1 MKSIKSSV
9 LSFAVAA
16 ALLGSAGS
24 SPAQLIAYDDA
35 GNYLV
40 NANWTNGANQ
50 GFGFTA
56 WAIITNGP
64 DFQGTYITAP
74 STFVIDSL
82 TNVLGTNYS
91 CIWGIFANGPTDVN
105 ATTAFRGFAN
115 SLGTNTF
122 KLQWGSRGAGST
134 ATTNA
139 GTVHGMCGFS
149 LRSGNATNTPSDFQ
163 TGAMFYLY
171 FLDGSSPSTLYILD
185 GNGVQSVPGT
195 SFSNLGRANITNAI
209 EAELTPGADSYHYH
223 LVLKDCV
230 QNLVL
235 FVTNSVLISSG
246 TIDSAALFCQEA
258 TGDQDYNRMQIAA
271 PTNLPP
277 TLANLLPSDGS
288 LFVPAGPTNLSF
300 ELDSFNSSVSGSA
313 VSIYL
318 NGVLQT
324 GNIFNTTQPTNQL
337 LVTNDVVLA
346 PDLFYNYTVV
356 AHDANG
362 NVLSNSYSF
371 NTFLPTDIYIDAADY
386 NYNEGQFIN
395 NNTPMNAYANLL
407 GTNGIDY
414 TNAELTGS
422 NNTAGYRPGDLV
434 SILTL
439 PTDTTGDPVDHANLR
454 ADGYT
459 AYNIGFTDTGNW
471 QNYTR
476 NFPATNYSIYA
487 RAASVGGGQFE
498 VERLAGATATA
509 PNQPLIPLG
518 RVNVANTG
526 GSRVYESELTPVV
539 DIFGN
544 TVVVPLSG
552 ITTLRETALASR
564 VYNLEYLVVVAVS
577 NAATLRPYLAT
588 ASPAPNAT
596 GGFLTA
602 PISFAIAD
610 RQTSVK
616 TNTIQL
622 IVNSTNINSRLIISS
637 NAVGAT
643 VTWTPTNNLPANY
656 TNTITVI
663 FTDTAGVN
671 VTNSWSFVT
680 GNAGGVLGNGTW
692 TGAGGT
698 NDLFWADGINW
709 TNGTP
714 GPTFTAAFASL
725 GATASLLTNN
735 IVATNVTISGL
746 FYETNNSGYHTTWIQ
761 DGVTLTISN
770 GATGTTPAFQ
780 VGAGVNADIVFN
792 PGVTN
797 TISGNSGSLV
807 VQGNALGSG
816 LNNQLNFQVRQC
828 ANPPV
833 PNAVTLDLSGL
844 GNLTV
849 TAGKFTVGQGGTGSA
864 QTNASACVYLART
877 NVITL
882 LRAVAGQ
889 FALGDGS
896 GATNLP
902 GSTLNLGIS
911 NAFYFDSMLVGNRR
925 ATNNLLRFNPA
936 FTSFTTPSAYIRGSN
951 ALATSRVTSWG
962 IGDASIEAFVPVN
975 AQAVVDL
982 SGGKLDALVGTMI
995 LARGATNAGD
1005 SGFAQGTLT
1014 FTAGTLDV
1022 TTLQVGVQR
1031 AANSVVAGTINVNG
1045 SAVLSSTNILLA
1057 QAAAGGNAALVSG
1070 TLNATNGTIRGNL
1083 AAGGGVSTVNLN
1095 GGTLIVSNF
1104 AGTSVAPLAA
1114 LNLTAATLELK
1125 ADGNVTAA
1133 PIVANA
1139 ITTSGTTTIV
1149 VNTVTNI
1156 TGPQTIHLLGYLG
1169 ADPFA
1174 SLTLAPLPGGYLGS
1188 LVDNAGSIDLTVNIA
1203 PPSPTI
1209 HRITVSGGQV
1219 ILSGTNNVGASGAGG
1234 TYHVLTTTNLT
1245 LPLADW
1251 MVLTGGS
1258 FDANGNFSFTNS
1270 TGTSHQQFFLLREP

>member
-1 MKSIKSSV
+1 M
-9 LSFAVAA
+9 
-16 ALLGSAGS
+16 LGSAGPVS
-24 SPAQLIAYDDA
+24 AQLIAYDDA

-50 GFGFTA
+50 GFGFTP
-56 WAIITNGP
+56 WAIVTNGP
-64 DFQGTYITAP
+64 DFQGTYIMSP
-74 STFVIDSL
+74 GTFVINSV
-82 TNVLGTNYS
+82 TNVLGTNYN
-91 CIWGIFANGPTDVN
+91 CIWGVYANGPTDVN
-105 ATTAFRGFAN
+105 QTTAFRGFAN

-134 ATTNA
+134 TTTNS
-139 GTVHGMCGFS
+139 GTVHGWCGFT
-149 LRSGNATNTPSDFQ
+149 LRTGNATNTPTDFQ

-171 FLDGSSPSTLYILD
+171 FLDGNSPSTLYIWD

-195 SFSNLGRANITNAI
+195 SFSNLGRTTITNAI
-209 EAELTPGADSYHYH
+209 ETELTPAPDGYHYH

-230 QNLVL
+230 QNIVL
-235 FVTNSVLISSG
+235 FATNSVFISPG
-246 TIDSAALFCQEA
+246 TIDSAALFCQET

-271 PTNLPP
+271 ATNLVP
-277 TLANLLPSDGS
+277 TLANLLPADGS
-288 LFVPAGPTNLSF
+288 VFVPAGATNLSF
-300 ELDSFNSSVSGSA
+300 ELDSFNSTVSGSA

-324 GNIFNTTQPTNQL
+324 GNSFNTTQPTNQL
-337 LVTNDVVLA
+337 LVTNDVVLE
-346 PDLFYNYTVV
+346 PDVFYNYTVV

-362 NVLSNSYSF
+362 NVLSNNYTF

-386 NYNEGQFIN
+386 NYSGGQFIN

-407 GTNGIDY
+407 GNNGIDY

-434 SILTL
+434 AILTL
-439 PTDTTGDPVDHANLR
+439 ATDATGDPVDHANLR

-476 NFPATNYSIYA
+476 NFPATNYSLYA
-487 RAASVGGGQFE
+487 RAASVTGGQFE

-509 PNQPLIPLG
+509 TSQPLIPLG

-526 GSRVYESELTPVV
+526 GSRVYEGQLTPVV

-544 TVVVPLSG
+544 PVVVPLSG
-552 ITTLRETALASR
+552 TTTLRETALASR
-564 VYNLEYLVVVAVS
+564 VYNLEYLVAVAVS
-577 NAATLRPYLAT
+577 NAATLRPYIAT
-588 ASPAPNAT
+588 ASPAPNAA
-596 GGFLTA
+596 GQFLIA

-622 IVNSTNINSRLIISS
+622 IVNSTNITSRLIISS

-680 GNAGGVLGNGTW
+680 GNAGGVQGSGTW

-709 TNGTP
+709 TGGTP
-714 GPTFTAAFASL
+714 GPTFSAAFASL
-725 GATASLLTNN
+725 GATTTLQTNN
-735 IVATNVTISGL
+735 IVATNVTISAL
-746 FYETNNSGYHTTWIQ
+746 FFETNNSGYHTTWIQ

-770 GATGTTPAFQ
+770 GATGTTPALQ

-797 TISGNSGSLV
+797 TISGNNGSLV
-807 VQGNALGSG
+807 IQGNALGSG
-816 LNNQLNFQVRQC
+816 LANQLNFQVRQC

-833 PNAVTLDLSGL
+833 ANAVTLDLSGL
-844 GNLTV
+844 GNLTATV
-849 TAGKFTVGQGGTGSA
+849 GKFAVGQGGTGSA

-882 LRAVAGQ
+882 MRAVAGQ

-902 GSTLNLGIS
+902 GSTLNLGIANS
-911 NAFYFDSMLVGNRR
+911 FYFDSMLVGNRR

-936 FTSFTTPSAYIRGSN
+936 FTSITTPSFYLRGSN
-951 ALATSRVTSWG
+951 ALATSRVTSWN
-962 IGDASIEAFVPVN
+962 IGDASIEPVVPVN
-975 AQAVVDL
+975 VQALVDL
-982 SGGKLDALVGTMI
+982 SGGKVDAMVGTMFI
-995 LARGATNAGD
+995 ARGATNAGD
-1005 SGFAQGTLT
+1005 SGSAQGTLT
-1014 FTAGTLDV
+1014 FTAGTFDV
-1022 TTLQVGVQR
+1022 TNLQVGVQR
-1031 AANSVVAGTINVNG
+1031 SVNSTVAGIINVNG
-1045 SAVLSSTNILLA
+1045 SATLSSTNILLA
-1057 QAAAGGNAALVSG
+1057 QVAAGGNAALVSA

-1083 AAGGGVSTVNLN
+1083 AAGTGLSTVNLN

-1114 LNLTAATLELK
+1114 LNLTHATLHLK
-1125 ADGNVTAA
+1125 ADGNATAA

-1139 ITTSGTTTIV
+1139 VGTSGTTTIV
-1149 VNTVTNI
+1149 IDTVANI
-1156 TGPQTIHLLGYLG
+1156 TSPLTIHLLGYSG

-1174 SLTLAPLPGGYLGS
+1174 SLALAPLPGGYLGS
-1188 LVDNAGSIDLTVNIA
+1188 LVDNAGSIDLMVTIA
-1203 PPSPTI
+1203 PAAPTI
-1209 HRITVSGGQV
+1209 RGITVSGGKV
-1219 ILSGTNNVGASGAGG
+1219 ILSGTNNVGAGG

-1251 MVLTGGS
+1251 TVLTGGS

-1270 TGTSHQQFFLLREP
+1270 TGTSRQFFLLRVP